1 MSIFPRENAQ
11 KRRLLAFFVEFP
23 ISSAHP
29 KKRKSN
35 PKGNPKLSKKVTL
48 NSNPKGNPNQKISTK
63 KGIPVLSTTPG
74 KITSDIRSND
84 VTLSP

>member
-1 MSIFPRENAQ
+1 MSIFPRENAK
-11 KRRLLAFFVEFP
+11 KRRSLAFFVEFP

-48 NSNPKGNPNQKISTK
+48 IK
-63 KGIPVLSTTPG
+63 K
-74 KITSDIRSND
+74 
-84 VTLSP
+84 

>member
-29 KKRKSN
+29 KKRKS
-35 PKGNPKLSKKVTL
+35 NPKLSKKVTL